1 MSIIPGL
8 ASLPFLKEMYID
20 HAKFLE
26 RLHCKVVCEGEQSVW
41 VGEAS
46 GQAVLLVLHS
56 QSQGVHQGEVG
67 WKLISVIAKIGQEL
81 LQTKLLFL
89 LSQVSLSIF
98 TWKTA
103 AAS

>member
-1 MSIIPGL
+1 
-8 ASLPFLKEMYID
+8 MYID

-26 RLHCKVVCEGEQSVW
+26 RLHCKVVCECEQCVW